1 MEAFL
6 PFYGRRKGRPLR
18 NMPKRLLKE
27 LLPAYVVPNKTLD
40 PAKLFTH
47 NPRKLYLEIGF
58 GGGEH
63 LAMIAK
69 NHPENAY
76 IGAEP
81 FLNGVSSFLKYCQNE
96 ALKNV
101 RIWPDDIRL
110 QLSSWPNECLDGIF
124 IMFPDPWP
132 KIRHS
137 SRRIIN
143 KDNLAAFARLIKVGG
158 SLRMASDHASAK
170 NWILSGMLENP
181 YFDWTA
187 ESPDDWNV
195 QPHDWPETRYMRKA
209 LKEGR
214 RPAWFDFKRVLV
226 EPSEGA

>member
-18 NMPKRLLKE
+18 NTSKRLLEE
-27 LLPAYVVPNKTLD
+27 LLPAYVVPDNASD

-63 LAMIAK
+63 LAMVAK

-143 KDNLAAFARLIKVGG
+143 KDILAAFASLIKLGG

-195 QPHDWPETRYMRKA
+195 QPLDCPETRYMRKA

-226 EPSEGA
+226 EPS

>member
-18 NMPKRLLKE
+18 NTSKRLLEE
-27 LLPAYVVPNKTLD
+27 LLPAYVVPDNASD

-63 LAMIAK
+63 LAMVAK

-195 QPHDWPETRYMRKA
+195 QPLDCPETRYMRKA

-226 EPSEGA
+226 EPS

>member
-18 NMPKRLLKE
+18 NTSKRLLEE
-27 LLPAYVVPNKTLD
+27 LLPAYLVPDNTSE
-40 PAKLFTH
+40 PSKLFTN

-63 LAMIAK
+63 LAMVAK

-110 QLSSWPNECLDGIF
+110 QLSSWPSECLDGIF

-187 ESPDDWNV
+187 ERPDDWNV

-214 RPAWFDFKRVLV
+214 KPAWFDFKRGLV
-226 EPSEGA
+226 EPS

>member
-6 PFYGRRKGRPLR
+6 PFYGRRKGRQLG
-18 NMPKRLLKE
+18 NTSKRLLEE
-27 LLPAYVVPNKTLD
+27 LLPAYLVPDNTSE
-40 PAKLFTH
+40 PSKLFTN

-63 LAMIAK
+63 LAMVAK

-110 QLSSWPNECLDGIF
+110 QLSSWPSECLDGIF

-187 ESPDDWNV
+187 ERPDDWNV

-226 EPSEGA
+226 EPS

>member
-18 NMPKRLLKE
+18 NTSKRLLEE
-27 LLPAYVVPNKTLD
+27 LLPAYVVPDNTSD
-40 PAKLFTH
+40 PDKLFTH

-63 LAMIAK
+63 LAMVAK

-195 QPHDWPETRYMRKA
+195 QPLDCPETRYMRKA

-226 EPSEGA
+226 EPS

>member
-18 NMPKRLLKE
+18 NTSKRLLEE
-27 LLPAYVVPNKTLD
+27 LLPAYVVPDNTSD
-40 PAKLFTH
+40 PDKLFTH

-63 LAMIAK
+63 LAMVAK

-81 FLNGVSSFLKYCQNE
+81 FLNGVSSFLKYCQDE

-187 ESPDDWNV
+187 ESPDDWNM
-195 QPHDWPETRYMRKA
+195 QPQDCPETRYMRKA

-226 EPSEGA
+226 EPS

>member
-18 NMPKRLLKE
+18 NTSKRLLEE
-27 LLPAYVVPNKTLD
+27 LLPAYVVPDNASD

-63 LAMIAK
+63 LAMVAK

-110 QLSSWPNECLDGIF
+110 QLSLWPNECLDGIF

-143 KDNLAAFARLIKVGG
+143 KNNLAAFARLMKVSGR
-158 SLRMASDHASAK
+158 LRMASDHASAK

-195 QPHDWPETRYMRKA
+195 QPLDCPETRYMRKA

-226 EPSEGA
+226 EPS

>member
-1 MEAFL
+1 MQKFL

-18 NMPKRLLKE
+18 NTSKRLLEE
-27 LLPAYVVPNKTLD
+27 LLPDYVVPDNTPD

-63 LAMIAK
+63 LAMVAR

-110 QLSSWPNECLDGIF
+110 QLSLWPNECLDGIF

-143 KDNLAAFARLIKVGG
+143 KDNLATFARLIKVSG

-195 QPHDWPETRYMRKA
+195 QPRDCPETRYMRKA

-226 EPSEGA
+226 EPS

>member
-18 NMPKRLLKE
+18 NTSKRLLEE
-27 LLPAYVVPNKTLD
+27 LLPAYVVPDNASD

-63 LAMIAK
+63 LAMVAK

-143 KDNLAAFARLIKVGG
+143 KDNLAAFARLIKLGG

-195 QPHDWPETRYMRKA
+195 QPLDCPETRYMRKA

-226 EPSEGA
+226 EPS

>member
-18 NMPKRLLKE
+18 NTSKRLLEE
-27 LLPAYVVPNKTLD
+27 LLPAYVVPDNTSD

-47 NPRKLYLEIGF
+47 NPSKLYLEIGF

-63 LAMIAK
+63 LAMVAK

-158 SLRMASDHASAK
+158 SLRMASDHSSAK

-195 QPHDWPETRYMRKA
+195 QPHDCPETRYMRKA

-226 EPSEGA
+226 EPS

>member
-18 NMPKRLLKE
+18 NTSKRLLEE
-27 LLPAYVVPNKTLD
+27 LLPAYVVPDNTSD

-47 NPRKLYLEIGF
+47 KPRKLYLEIGF

-63 LAMIAK
+63 LAMVAK

-76 IGAEP
+76 VGAEP
-81 FLNGVSSFLKYCQNE
+81 FLNGVSSFLKYCQKE

-143 KDNLAAFARLIKVGG
+143 KDNLAAFARLIKVSG

-170 NWILSGMLENP
+170 NWILSGVLENP

-195 QPHDWPETRYMRKA
+195 QPRDCPETRYMRKA

-226 EPSEGA
+226 EPS

>member
-1 MEAFL
+1 M
-6 PFYGRRKGRPLR
+6 
-18 NMPKRLLKE
+18 
-27 LLPAYVVPNKTLD
+27 V
-40 PAKLFTH
+40 
-47 NPRKLYLEIGF
+47 
-58 GGGEH
+58 
-63 LAMIAK
+63 AK

-187 ESPDDWNV
+187 ESPDDWNM
-195 QPHDWPETRYMRKA
+195 QPQDCPETRYMRKA

-226 EPSEGA
+226 EPS

>member
-6 PFYGRRKGRPLR
+6 PFYGRRKGRQLG
-18 NMPKRLLKE
+18 NTSKRLLEE
-27 LLPAYVVPNKTLD
+27 LLPAYLVPDNTSE
-40 PAKLFTH
+40 PSKLFTN

-63 LAMIAK
+63 LAMVAK

-195 QPHDWPETRYMRKA
+195 QPLDCPETRYMRKA

-226 EPSEGA
+226 EPS

>member
-6 PFYGRRKGRPLR
+6 PFYGRRKGRQLG
-18 NMPKRLLKE
+18 NTSKRLLEE
-27 LLPAYVVPNKTLD
+27 LLPAYLVPDNTSE
-40 PAKLFTH
+40 PSKLFTN

-63 LAMIAK
+63 LAMVAK

-110 QLSSWPNECLDGIF
+110 QLSSWPSECLDGIF

-187 ESPDDWNV
+187 ERPDDWNV

-214 RPAWFDFKRVLV
+214 KPAWFDFKRVLV
-226 EPSEGA
+226 EPS

>member
-18 NMPKRLLKE
+18 NTSKRLLEE
-27 LLPAYVVPNKTLD
+27 LLPAYVVPDNTSD

-47 NPRKLYLEIGF
+47 NPSKLYLEIGF

-63 LAMIAK
+63 LAMVAK

-143 KDNLAAFARLIKVGG
+143 KDNLAVFARLIKVGG

-195 QPHDWPETRYMRKA
+195 QPHDCPETRYMRKA

-226 EPSEGA
+226 EPS

>member
-18 NMPKRLLKE
+18 NTSKRLLEE
-27 LLPAYVVPNKTLD
+27 LLPAYVVPDNTSD
-40 PAKLFTH
+40 PAQLFTH
-47 NPRKLYLEIGF
+47 NPSKLYLEIGF

-63 LAMIAK
+63 LAMVAK

-137 SRRIIN
+137 NRRIIN

-187 ESPDDWNV
+187 ESPDDWNM
-195 QPHDWPETRYMRKA
+195 QPQDCPETRYMRKA
-209 LKEGR
+209 LIEGR

-226 EPSEGA
+226 EPS

>member
-18 NMPKRLLKE
+18 NTSKRLLEE
-27 LLPAYVVPNKTLD
+27 LLPAYVVPDNTSD

-47 NPRKLYLEIGF
+47 NPSKLYLEIGF

-63 LAMIAK
+63 LAMVAK

-187 ESPDDWNV
+187 ERPDDWNV

-226 EPSEGA
+226 EPS

>member
-1 MEAFL
+1 MEAIL

-18 NMPKRLLKE
+18 NTSKRLLEE
-27 LLPAYVVPNKTLD
+27 LLPAYVVPDNTSD
-40 PAKLFTH
+40 PDKLFTH

-63 LAMIAK
+63 LAMVAK

-76 IGAEP
+76 IVAEP
-81 FLNGVSSFLKYCQNE
+81 FLNGVSSFLKYCQDE

-143 KDNLAAFARLIKVGG
+143 KDNLAAFARLIKVSG
-158 SLRMASDHASAK
+158 SLRMASDHSSAK

-195 QPHDWPETRYMRKA
+195 QPLDCPETRYMRKA

-226 EPSEGA
+226 EPS

>member
-18 NMPKRLLKE
+18 NTSKRLLEE
-27 LLPAYVVPNKTLD
+27 LLPAYLVPDNTSE
-40 PAKLFTH
+40 PSKLFTN

-63 LAMIAK
+63 LAMVAK

-110 QLSSWPNECLDGIF
+110 QLSSWPSECLDGIF

-187 ESPDDWNV
+187 ERPDDWNV

-226 EPSEGA
+226 EPS

>member
-18 NMPKRLLKE
+18 NTSKRLLEE
-27 LLPAYVVPNKTLD
+27 LLPAYVVPDNTSD

-63 LAMIAK
+63 LAMVAK

-81 FLNGVSSFLKYCQNE
+81 FLNGVSSFLKYCQDE

-101 RIWPDDIRL
+101 RIWPDDVRL

-143 KDNLAAFARLIKVGG
+143 KDNLAAFARLIKVSG
-158 SLRMASDHASAK
+158 SLRMASDHSSAK

-195 QPHDWPETRYMRKA
+195 QPRDCPETRYMRKA

-226 EPSEGA
+226 EPS

>member
-1 MEAFL
+1 MEAIL

-18 NMPKRLLKE
+18 NTSKRLLEE
-27 LLPAYVVPNKTLD
+27 LLPAYVVPDNTSD
-40 PAKLFTH
+40 PDKLFTH

-63 LAMIAK
+63 LAMVAK

-81 FLNGVSSFLKYCQNE
+81 FLNGVSSFLKYCQDE

-143 KDNLAAFARLIKVGG
+143 KDNLAAFARLIKVSG
-158 SLRMASDHASAK
+158 SLRMARDHSRAN

-195 QPHDWPETRYMRKA
+195 QPRDCPETRYMRKA

-226 EPSEGA
+226 EPS

>member
-1 MEAFL
+1 MEAIL

-18 NMPKRLLKE
+18 NTSKRLLEE
-27 LLPAYVVPNKTLD
+27 LLPAYVVPDNTSD
-40 PAKLFTH
+40 PDKLFTH

-63 LAMIAK
+63 LAMVAK

-81 FLNGVSSFLKYCQNE
+81 FLNGVSSFLKYCQDE

-124 IMFPDPWP
+124 IMFPDPLP

-143 KDNLAAFARLIKVGG
+143 KDNLAAFARLIKVSG
-158 SLRMASDHASAK
+158 SLRMASDHSSAK

-195 QPHDWPETRYMRKA
+195 QPRDCPETRYMRKA

-226 EPSEGA
+226 EPS

>member
-18 NMPKRLLKE
+18 NTSKRLLEE
-27 LLPAYVVPNKTLD
+27 LLPAYVVPDNTSD
-40 PAKLFTH
+40 PDKLFTH

-63 LAMIAK
+63 LAMVAK

-81 FLNGVSSFLKYCQNE
+81 FLNGVSSFLKYCQDE

-143 KDNLAAFARLIKVGG
+143 KDNLAAFARLIKVSG
-158 SLRMASDHASAK
+158 SLRMASDHSSAK
-170 NWILSGMLENP
+170 NWILSGMLKNP

-195 QPHDWPETRYMRKA
+195 QPRDCPETRYMRKA

-226 EPSEGA
+226 EPS

>member
-18 NMPKRLLKE
+18 NTSKRLLEE
-27 LLPAYVVPNKTLD
+27 LLPAYVVPDNTSD

-47 NPRKLYLEIGF
+47 NPSKMYLEIGF

-63 LAMIAK
+63 LAIVAK

-143 KDNLAAFARLIKVGG
+143 KDNLAAFARLIKVSG
-158 SLRMASDHASAK
+158 SLRMASDHSSAK

-195 QPHDWPETRYMRKA
+195 QPRDCPETRYMRKA

-226 EPSEGA
+226 EPS

>member
-1 MEAFL
+1 MGAFL

-18 NMPKRLLKE
+18 NNSKLLLEE
-27 LLPAYVVPNKTLD
+27 LLPVYLLPDNTTD
-40 PAKLFTH
+40 PAALFTN
-47 NPRKLYLEIGF
+47 NPRKLFLEVGF

-63 LAMIAK
+63 LAMVAK

-96 ALKNV
+96 DLKNV

-110 QLSSWPNECLDGIF
+110 QLLYWPNECLDGIF

-143 KDNLAAFARLIKVGG
+143 KDNLASFARLIKAGG
-158 SLRMASDHASAK
+158 SLRMASDHACAK
-170 NWILSGMLENP
+170 NWILSEILENP
-181 YFDWTA
+181 YFEWLV
-187 ESPDDWNV
+187 ESSEDWNV
-195 QPHDWPETRYMRKA
+195 QPKDWPETRYMRKA

-214 RPAWFDFKRVLV
+214 RPAWFKFTRV
-226 EPSEGA
+226 

>member
-18 NMPKRLLKE
+18 NTSKRLLEE
-27 LLPAYVVPNKTLD
+27 LLPAYVVPDNTSD
-40 PAKLFTH
+40 PDKLFTH

-63 LAMIAK
+63 LAMVAK

-81 FLNGVSSFLKYCQNE
+81 FLNGVSSFLKYCQDE

-143 KDNLAAFARLIKVGG
+143 KDNLAAFARLIKVSG
-158 SLRMASDHASAK
+158 SLRMASDHSSAK

-195 QPHDWPETRYMRKA
+195 QPRDCPETRYMRKA

-226 EPSEGA
+226 EPS

>member
-18 NMPKRLLKE
+18 NTSKRLLEE
-27 LLPAYVVPNKTLD
+27 LLPAYVVPDNTSD

-47 NPRKLYLEIGF
+47 NPSKLYLEIGF

-63 LAMIAK
+63 LAMVAK

-195 QPHDWPETRYMRKA
+195 QPHDCPETRYMRKA

-226 EPSEGA
+226 EPS

>member
-18 NMPKRLLKE
+18 NTSKRLLEE
-27 LLPAYVVPNKTLD
+27 LLPAYVVPDNTSD
-40 PAKLFTH
+40 PDKLFTH

-63 LAMIAK
+63 LAMVAK

-195 QPHDWPETRYMRKA
+195 QPRDCPETRYMRKA

-226 EPSEGA
+226 EPS

>member
-18 NMPKRLLKE
+18 NTSKRLLEE
-27 LLPAYVVPNKTLD
+27 LLPAYLVPDNTSE
-40 PAKLFTH
+40 PSKLFTH

-63 LAMIAK
+63 LAMVAK

-110 QLSSWPNECLDGIF
+110 QLSSWPSECLDGIF

-187 ESPDDWNV
+187 ERPDDWNV

-226 EPSEGA
+226 EPS